1 LAEPYEITDPL
12 AQPVEP
18 QVPVEPIPPV
28 AEPEQ
33 PVEEEFVP
41 YRRGD
46 QEIPLPLEA
55 ARQIAE
61 ALGYDNP
68 AAIINQL
75 RNGEEAQ
82 EIMRQARTIYQQ
94 ARQRAQSAPPQQVEQ
109 RWQQHV
115 QHQQRQQPQQQPQD
129 ELDPIGLLSE
139 MRQEIRQMRAE
150 QQQREQYETQRNLVN
165 LDREA
170 TREYQKFS
178 SELKKQGVPEWKIPD
193 RDYLLGEAEMLGLF
207 HGDVGVGE
215 MYRSVWKLANAD
227 AMIHN
232 AAQSAVQSHVE
243 KLRDPKARVSVPV
256 SRPAPAAAPAPAS
269 TLDSMTLRDLPE
281 GRY

>member
-1 LAEPYEITDPL
+1 MAEPFEITDPL

-18 QVPVEPIPPV
+18 QEPVIDPTPPV
-28 AEPEQ
+28 AEPV
-33 PVEEEFVP
+33 VEEEFVP
-41 YRRGD
+41 YRRGE
-46 QEIPLPLEA
+46 QEIPLPLSA

-94 ARQRAQSAPPQQVEQ
+94 AKQRAQYAQPQQPQVEQ

-115 QHQQRQQPQQQPQD
+115 QQNQQRQTPPAD
-129 ELDPIGLLSE
+129 IDPIEILTS
-139 MRQEIRQMRAE
+139 MQQEIREMRS
-150 QQQREQYETQRNLVN
+150 QQAQAQQHEYNRNLQK
-165 LDREA
+165 LEREA
-170 TREYQKFS
+170 NHEYGRFV
-178 SELKKQGVPEWKIPD
+178 SELKSKGVPEWKIPD
-193 RDYLLGEAEMLGLF
+193 RDYLLSEAEMLGMY
-207 HGDVGVGE
+207 HGDTAIGD
-215 MYRSVWKLANAD
+215 MYRNVWKLNNSD
-227 AMIHN
+227 FI
-232 AAQSAVQSHVE
+232 AQSAATNAVQSHVE

-256 SRPAPAAAPAPAS
+256 SRPAPQPSAPVAS
-269 TLDSMTLRDLPE
+269 PLDSMSIRDLPE